1 MRLKNPLNGFKYAA
15 EGVVHVFRTQRHMK
29 FHFLIMA
36 LVLLVSLITNLER
49 WEMLA
54 LLFTISLV
62 LVAEMFNTAVE
73 ALVDLVT
80 QTYHPLAKFAKDI
93 AAGAVLIATVNALAV
108 GFLLYFGEDRWREIP
123 KLASPHKPEWPTIF
137 LVGGALLAIYVVT
150 WKVAGGK
157 GRLLHGG
164 AVSGHTALGF
174 FFAVTVLFL
183 SRNWT
188 AAGLA
193 FLMALLIAQ
202 SRVEGKIHTIKE
214 VVLGALL
221 AVFVTV
227 TVYWLIPSG
236 R

>member
-1 MRLKNPLNGFKYAA
+1 MRIRNPLHGFKYAA

-29 FHFLIMA
+29 FHFLIML
-36 LVLLVSLITNLER
+36 LVLLASSLLKLNK

-54 LLFTISLV
+54 LLFTSSLV

-80 QTYHPLAKFAKDI
+80 QSYHPLAKFAKDI

-108 GFLLYFGEDRWREIP
+108 GFLLFFGSRRWEEYP
-123 KLASPHKPEWPTIF
+123 GLLHPHRPEWPVIVVVATI
-137 LVGGALLAIYVVT
+137 LLMVLIIVS
-150 WKVAGGK
+150 KVAGGTGKLWK
-157 GRLLHGG
+157 GGV
-164 AVSGHTALGF
+164 VSGHTALGF

-183 SRNWT
+183 SRNI
-188 AAGLA
+188 AVAGLA
-193 FLMALLIAQ
+193 FIMALLIAQ
-202 SRVEGKIHTIKE
+202 SRIEGRIHTVKE

-221 AVFVTV
+221 GVFVTASA
-227 TVYWLIPSG
+227 YWLIPPM